1 MAKRH
6 TLDAPRKPMG
16 AKSIFMAEERP
27 RVKQELIDRTP
38 TGRKIKS
45 EDLDREVRE
54 QWFNLGWKG
63 QQKYFAMQAIQM
75 ASYRRALRIYNKR
88 KGKHVWAK
96 SVMCRPSKLARKP
109 FQIYSKLEL
118 YSILR

>member
-1 MAKRH
+1 
-6 TLDAPRKPMG
+6 MG

-27 RVKQELIDRTP
+27 RVKQELIEIS
-38 TGRKIKS
+38 GRKIKS
-45 EDLDREVRE
+45 VDLDREVRE

>member
-6 TLDAPRKPMG
+6 ALDAPRKPMG
-16 AKSIFMAEERP
+16 ALSIFMAGERP
-27 RVKQELIDRTP
+27 RVKQELIE
-38 TGRKIKS
+38 RKGKNIKS
-45 EDLDREVRE
+45 VDLDREMRE
-54 QWFNLGWKG
+54 RWSNFGRKG
-63 QQKYFAMQAIQM
+63 QQKYFAMHAIEM
-75 ASYRRALRIYNKR
+75 GGYKRAQRTHAKS
-88 KGKHVWAK
+88 KDKHVWAI